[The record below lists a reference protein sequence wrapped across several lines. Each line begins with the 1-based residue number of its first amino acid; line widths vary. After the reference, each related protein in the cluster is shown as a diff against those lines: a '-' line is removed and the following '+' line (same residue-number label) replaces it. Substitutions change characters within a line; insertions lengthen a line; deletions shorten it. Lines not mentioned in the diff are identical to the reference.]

1 MVAPS
6 PGVTEVTVEFLE
18 VSLVDT
24 TVKHFPSLIHLLHE
38 RATEQPDK
46 SAFVYLLDGET
57 TELPLTYAEIERR
70 SRAVAVVLRESIA
83 AGDRVLVAAPPGP
96 EFVIAFFG
104 CLHAGA
110 VAVPVY
116 PPDPR
121 KLAPNLTT
129 LQGIA
134 EDSGARAILT
144 IADLASVAEPALV
157 DFPRLTELRWIA
169 VDRVEDVAAEGP
181 EVSPQTDDLA
191 CLLYTSGST
200 GKPKGVML
208 SHGNL
213 LHTAIS
219 VAQRVGITPD
229 DKVCYWLPPFHIGGL
244 CYGVLMPIAAGATN
258 ITFSPQKF
266 MERPQRWP
274 SVISRYGIAHSGAF
288 SSAYDLCANAHE
300 PEDLKGLDLSKWR
313 SALAGAEAVRRASLE
328 HFTAMFGP
336 SGFRKEIYCPIY
348 GLTESAACIACDSPE
363 TEVPSARIVRVALLQ
378 SRVETAPAWDEN
390 AVDLISTGA
399 PLDGIDVRIVRPD
412 TLETCGDGEVGEIW
426 AAGASIAL
434 GYWDRPEATVD
445 TFEGRIAGS
454 SDGPF
459 LRTGDLGYLKD
470 NQLFITGRLKEI
482 IIIRGKNHYPTDI
495 EATVRGSH
503 AGFAGAIVA
512 AFPVEVNSEEQLAL
526 AIELS
531 QVPEEGGKLITAAR
545 RAVAKN
551 HGIDVSGVLLVGS
564 NEIPRTSSGKIQ
576 RTGCTTRVAQGEW
589 SLNGS
594 EGEGEEPI
602 APLSR
607 EQVLAVSRDER
618 DALLGDFVRR
628 HLARVLR
635 ISAEDPGLDG
645 SFANL
650 GIDSVML
657 VKLNMEI
664 RSALGLTIPHGLFFN
679 DASVAKLGA
688 FLAARISGETED
700 GSDQVDFGVEAEL
713 EPGITSEGVPPV
725 KPGLPNKIFITGA
738 TGFVGSY
745 LVQHFLTDTPASVY
759 CLTRGRSPEHAHER
773 LIKKQRELP
782 GWNEEFASRI
792 VPVLGDLSRPQ
803 MGLTDEQV
811 EYLTENMDAL
821 FHNGATVNWVT
832 PYEGLKPSNVDSTL
846 VMLRMATKHH
856 LKPVHFVSSVSVF
869 NSPERFGIAE
879 LHEDH
884 SVEAPGKLHGGYPQS
899 KWVSEQHIKE
909 AARRGVPTTI
919 LRLGMVFAHSQT
931 GDCQTGD
938 FVCRL
943 AKGCVQLGLF
953 PDSDMTVSLT
963 PVDGVSRMMV
973 RLALDPNAWGRSYHI
988 FTPDTVRLGDVGL
1001 LMQAAGYELKLVEL
1015 DYWLQELMKTSPE
1028 TNELYGLLEFLTEK
1042 IGGSDLNFFDMFTG
1056 EYRPTYGYDN
1066 VRNVTGGLN
1075 YPPLDQPCQD
1085 VFFRHM
1091 IEIGF
1096 MPLPTKAPASA

>member
-1 MVAPS
+1 M
-6 PGVTEVTVEFLE
+6 
-18 VSLVDT
+18 DT
-24 TVKHFPSLIHLLHE
+24 KVQQFPSLIHLIQE
-38 RATEQPDK
+38 RAASQPDK
-46 SAFVYLLDGET
+46 SAFIYLLDGET
-57 TELPLTYAEIERR
+57 AELPLSYAEIERR
-70 SRAVAVVLRESIA
+70 ARAVAVVLRETVSP
-83 AGDRVLVAAPPGP
+83 GDRVLVAAPPGP
-96 EFVIAFFG
+96 EFVVAFFG

-121 KLAPNLTT
+121 KLEQNLKT

-134 EDSGARAILT
+134 ADSEARAILT
-144 IADLASVAEPALV
+144 ISDLGAVAEPLLA
-157 DFPRLTELRWIA
+157 DFPRLAALRWVA
-169 VDRVEDVAAEGP
+169 VDRVEDVSAGWQEI
-181 EVSPQTDDLA
+181 SPQTDDLA

-200 GKPKGVML
+200 GAPKGVML

-213 LHTAIS
+213 LHTATS
-219 VAQRVGITPD
+219 VAKRVGIQPE

-258 ITFSPQKF
+258 VTFSPQRF

-274 SVISRYGIAHSGAF
+274 SVLSRYGIAHSGAF
-288 SSAYDLCANAHE
+288 SSAYDLCANAHQ
-300 PEDLKGLDLSKWR
+300 PEDLKGLDLSGLR

-336 SGFRKEIYCPIY
+336 YGFRKEIYCPIY
-348 GLTESAACIACDSPE
+348 GLTESAACIACDSP
-363 TEVPSARIVRVALLQ
+363 TQEVPSARIVRAALLQ
-378 SRVETAPAWDEN
+378 SRVETAPSWDEN

-412 TLETCGDGEVGEIW
+412 TLEECGPAEVGEIW
-426 AAGASIAL
+426 ANGASIAI
-434 GYWDRPEATVD
+434 GYWNRPDATQD
-445 TFEGRIAGS
+445 TFQGRIAGTEE
-454 SDGPF
+454 GPY
-459 LRTGDLGYLKD
+459 LRTGDLGYLRD

-482 IIIRGKNHYPTDI
+482 VIIRGKNHYPTDI

-503 AGFAGAIVA
+503 PGLAGAICA
-512 AFPVEVNSEEQLAL
+512 AFPVEVDGEEQLAL
-526 AIELS
+526 AIELAT
-531 QVPEEGGKLITAAR
+531 VPEDGGKLITAAR

-551 HGIDVSGVLLVGS
+551 HGIDVSGVLLVGA

-576 RTGCTTRVAQGEW
+576 RTGCSARVASGEW
-589 SLNGS
+589 SLDS
-594 EGEGEEPI
+594 DEGEGEEPI
-602 APLSR
+602 PPLTR
-607 EQVLAVSRDER
+607 EQVLATPREER

-664 RSALGLTIPHGLFFN
+664 RNALGVTIPHALFFN
-679 DASVAKLGA
+679 DASVAKLGTW
-688 FLAARISGETED
+688 LAARLSGETDEN
-700 GSDQVDFGVEAEL
+700 SDLVDFAAEAEL
-713 EPGITSEGVPPV
+713 EPGITAEGVAPV
-725 KPGLPNKIFITGA
+725 KEGLPERIFLTGA

-745 LVQHFLTDTPASVY
+745 LVQHFLTDTPATVY

-782 GWNEEFASRI
+782 GWQEEFASRI

-803 MGLTDEQV
+803 MGLTEEQL
-811 EYLTENMDAL
+811 EDLAQNMDAL

-832 PYEGLKPSNVDSTL
+832 PYAGLKPANVDSTL
-846 VMLRMATKHH
+846 VMLRLATKYR
-856 LKPVHFVSSVSVF
+856 LKPVHFVSSVSVY
-869 NSPERFGIAE
+869 NSPERFGKAV
-879 LHEDH
+879 LHEDE
-884 SVEAPGKLHGGYPQS
+884 SMQEPAKLHGGYPQS

-973 RLALDPNAWGRSYHI
+973 RLALDPKAWGRSYHI
-988 FTPDTVRLGDVGL
+988 FTPDTVRLGDVGH
-1001 LMQAAGYELKLVEL
+1001 LMKAAGYELEMVPL
-1015 DYWLQELMKTSPE
+1015 DHWLGELMKTSPE

-1066 VRNVTGGLN
+1066 VREVTGGLD
-1075 YPPLDQPCQD
+1075 YPPLDQACQD

-1096 MPLPTKAPASA
+1096 MPPPTRVAAEA

>member
-1 MVAPS
+1 M
-6 PGVTEVTVEFLE
+6 
-18 VSLVDT
+18 DT
-24 TVKHFPSLIHLLHE
+24 KVKHFSSLIHLLHE
-38 RATEQPDK
+38 RAAEQPDK
-46 SAFVYLLDGET
+46 SAFVFLLDGET
-57 TELPLTYAEIERR
+57 TEQALTYAEIERR
-70 SRAVAVVLRESIA
+70 SRAVAVTLQESVS

-121 KLAPNLTT
+121 KLEQNLTT

-134 EDSGARAILT
+134 QDSGARAILT
-144 IADLASVAEPALV
+144 IAELGSVVEPVLG
-157 DFPRLTELRWIA
+157 DFPQLAELRWIA
-169 VDRVEDVAAEGP
+169 VDRIE
-181 EVSPQTDDLA
+181 EVSDGLTELSPQPDDLA

-208 SHGNL
+208 SHRNL
-213 LHTAIS
+213 LHTAMS
-219 VAQRVGITPD
+219 VGKRMGITPD

-258 ITFSPQKF
+258 ITFSPQRF

-274 SVISRYGIAHSGAF
+274 SVLSRYKIAHSGAF

-300 PEDLKGLDLSKWR
+300 PEDLKGLDLSNLR

-363 TEVPSARIVRVALLQ
+363 HVVPGARIVRAALLQ
-378 SRVETAPAWDEN
+378 SKVETAPAWDEN

-412 TLETCGDGEVGEIW
+412 TLEQCGPGEVGEIW
-426 AAGASIAL
+426 ASGASIAL
-434 GYWDRPEATVD
+434 GYWDRADANVE
-445 TFEGRIAGS
+445 TFQGRIAGS
-454 SDGPF
+454 SEGPF
-459 LRTGDLGYLKD
+459 MRTGDLGYLQD
-470 NQLFITGRLKEI
+470 NQLFITGRLKDI
-482 IIIRGKNHYPTDI
+482 VIIRGKNHYPTDI

-503 AGFAGAIVA
+503 AGLAGAICA

-526 AIELS
+526 AIELAV
-531 QVPEEGGKLITAAR
+531 VPEDGSKLITAAR

-551 HGIDVSGVLLVGS
+551 HGIDVSGVLLVGP

-576 RTGCTTRVAQGEW
+576 RTGCTVKVAQGAW
-589 SLNGS
+589 SLDGD
-594 EGEGEEPI
+594 EAAEEPI
-602 APLSR
+602 PPLSR
-607 EQVLAVSRDER
+607 EQVLAVSREDR
-618 DALLGDFVRR
+618 DALLSDFVRR

-679 DASVAKLGA
+679 DASVAKLGSW
-688 FLAARISGETED
+688 LAARVSGETDD
-700 GSDQVDFGVEAEL
+700 GSDQVDFAAEAEL
-713 EPGITSEGVPPV
+713 EPGITAEGLPPV
-725 KPGLPNKIFITGA
+725 KPGLPGKIFITGA

-745 LVQHFLTDTPASVY
+745 LVQHFLTDTPATVY

-811 EYLTENMDAL
+811 EDLTVNMDAL
-821 FHNGATVNWVT
+821 FHNGAAVNWVT

-869 NSPERFGIAE
+869 NSPERFGIPT
-879 LHEDH
+879 LHEEH
-884 SVEAPGKLHGGYPQS
+884 SVAAPGKLHGGYPQS

-909 AARRGVPTTI
+909 AARRGVPTTV

-973 RLALDPNAWGRSYHI
+973 RLSLDPNAWGRSYHI

-1066 VRNVTGGLN
+1066 VREVTGGLD

-1085 VFFRHM
+1085 VFFRRM

-1096 MPLPTKAPASA
+1096 MPPPNAATSA

>member
-1 MVAPS
+1 MDS
-6 PGVTEVTVEFLE
+6 RVT
-18 VSLVDT
+18 
-24 TVKHFPSLIHLLHE
+24 HFPSLIHLLHE
-38 RATEQPDK
+38 RAAEQPDK

-57 TELPLTYAEIERR
+57 TELPLSYAEIERR
-70 SRAVAVVLRESIA
+70 SRAVAVTLRETVSP
-83 AGDRVLVAAPPGP
+83 GDRVLVAAPPGP
-96 EFVIAFFG
+96 EFVVAFFG

-121 KLAPNLTT
+121 KLQQNLTT

-134 EDSGARAILT
+134 QDSEARAILT
-144 IADLASVAEPALV
+144 IAELGSVAEPALGE
-157 DFPRLTELRWIA
+157 FPQLSALRWIA
-169 VDRVEDVAAEGP
+169 VDRVEDVSADWQEL
-181 EVSPQTDDLA
+181 SPQTDDLA

-200 GKPKGVML
+200 GAPKGVML

-213 LHTAIS
+213 LHTAVS
-219 VAQRVGITPD
+219 VAKRVGIQPD

-258 ITFSPQKF
+258 VTFSPQRF

-274 SVISRYGIAHSGAF
+274 AVLSRYGIAHSGAF
-288 SSAYDLCANAHE
+288 SSAYDLCANAHQ
-300 PEDLKGLDLSKWR
+300 PEDLKGLDLSKLR

-348 GLTESAACIACDSPE
+348 GLTESAACIACDSP
-363 TEVPSARIVRVALLQ
+363 TQEVPSARIVRAALLQ
-378 SRVETAPAWDEN
+378 SRVETAPSWDEN

-412 TLETCGDGEVGEIW
+412 TLAECEAAEVGEIW
-426 AAGASIAL
+426 AKGASIAL
-434 GYWDRPEATVD
+434 GYWGRPDATQD
-445 TFEGRIAGS
+445 TFQGRIAGS
-454 SDGPF
+454 EEGPY
-459 LRTGDLGYLKD
+459 LRTGDLGYLRD

-482 IIIRGKNHYPTDI
+482 VIIRGKNHYPTDI

-503 AGFAGAIVA
+503 AGLAGAICA
-512 AFPVEVNSEEQLAL
+512 AFPVEVDGEEQLAL
-526 AIELS
+526 AIELAT
-531 QVPEEGGKLITAAR
+531 VPEDGGKLITAAR
-545 RAVAKN
+545 RAVAKG
-551 HGIDVSGVLLVGS
+551 HGIDVSGVLLVGA

-576 RTGCTTRVAQGEW
+576 RTGCSARVAQGEW
-589 SLNGS
+589 SLDGD

-602 APLSR
+602 PALSR
-607 EQVLAVSRDER
+607 EQVLAAPRDER

-635 ISAEDPGLDG
+635 ISSEDPGLDG

-664 RSALGLTIPHGLFFN
+664 RNALGLTIPHALFFN
-679 DASVAKLGA
+679 DASVAKLGTW
-688 FLAARISGETED
+688 LGARVSGETDDE
-700 GSDQVDFGVEAEL
+700 SDQVDFAAEAEL
-713 EPGITSEGVPPV
+713 EPGITAEGVAPV
-725 KPGLPNKIFITGA
+725 KPGLPEKIFLTGA

-745 LVQHFLTDTPASVY
+745 LVQHFLTDTPATVY

-782 GWNEEFASRI
+782 GWQEEFASRI

-803 MGLTDEQV
+803 MGLTEEQL
-811 EYLTENMDAL
+811 EDLAQNMDAL

-832 PYEGLKPSNVDSTL
+832 PYAGLKPANVDSTL
-846 VMLRMATKHH
+846 VMLRLATKYR
-856 LKPVHFVSSVSVF
+856 LKPVHFVSSVSVY
-869 NSPERFGIAE
+869 NSPERFGKPV
-879 LHEDH
+879 LHEDE
-884 SVEAPGKLHGGYPQS
+884 SMQEPAKLHGGYPQS

-953 PDSDMTVSLT
+953 PNSDMSVSLT

-973 RLALDPNAWGRSYHI
+973 RLALDPKAWGHSYHI

-1001 LMQAAGYELKLVEL
+1001 LMQAAGYDVKLVEL

-1056 EYRPTYGYDN
+1056 DYRPTYGYDN
-1066 VRNVTGGLN
+1066 VRAVTGGVD
-1075 YPPLDQPCQD
+1075 YPPLDQACQD

-1096 MPLPTKAPASA
+1096 MPLPTAAPTSA